1 MNEQS
6 RVMLAALIG
15 AAAGATLGW
24 MYSTESGRRFRI
36 EAEPRLDAVRTE
48 LIRLRRTVHKAT
60 EVASEGWDSITELA
74 GERPRA
80 GWGSSLPQR

>member
-1 MNEQS
+1 MNESS

-24 MYSTESGRRFRI
+24 MYSTESGRRFRMD
-36 EAEPRLDAVRTE
+36 AEPRLDSFRTE
-48 LIRLRRTVHKAT
+48 LMRLRRTVQKAT
-60 EVASEGWDSITELA
+60 SVASEGWDSINELV